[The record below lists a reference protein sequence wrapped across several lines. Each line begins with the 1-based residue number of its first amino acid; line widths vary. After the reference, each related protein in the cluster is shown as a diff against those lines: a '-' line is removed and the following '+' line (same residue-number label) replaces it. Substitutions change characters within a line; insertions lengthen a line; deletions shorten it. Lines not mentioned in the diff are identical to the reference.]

1 MKYFKQELWQEM
13 NTGDITLMEKAEE
26 EWNKNSKQYWDQ
38 YKMLENKLPKEIFE
52 LFKQKDF
59 HDFRLKEYKIIH
71 HTYGEGTPVNL
82 HLILTNDEE
91 TWLLEYSSI
100 KKMKIDFETEE
111 LQGDYQRGFDDFGY
125 QEFLE
130 VDENI
135 ISHEILFASGA
146 QVLIHFQR
154 NSIRISQI

>member
-13 NTGDITLMEKAEE
+13 NTGDITLMQKAEE
-26 EWNKNSKQYWDQ
+26 EWNQNSKQYWDQ
-38 YKMLENKLPKEIFE
+38 YKLLENKLPKEIFDF
-52 LFKQKDF
+52 FKQKDF

-71 HTYGEGTPVNL
+71 HKYGEGTPVNL
-82 HLILTNDEE
+82 HLLLTNDEE

-111 LQGDYQRGFDDFGY
+111 LRGFDDFGY

-130 VDENI
+130 VDEET